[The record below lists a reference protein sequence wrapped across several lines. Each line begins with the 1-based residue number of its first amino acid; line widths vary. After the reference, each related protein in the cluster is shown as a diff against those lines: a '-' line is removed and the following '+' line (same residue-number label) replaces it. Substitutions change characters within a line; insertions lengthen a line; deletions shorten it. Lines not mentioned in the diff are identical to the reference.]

1 MRAKH
6 SVTKLCPRPVIPA
19 LVMLLLTACVVGP
32 NYVKPTVVAPAK
44 YKETPKGWKV
54 AHPRDVYDRGPWWHM
69 FHDKELNKLE
79 TQMNITNQNIEQSYE
94 QFMQARALVA
104 EARASFFPLVTGSVS
119 VTRERQSPQGTSGT
133 FVSSSSGS
141 TSSSG
146 SSTSGSSGTSTTP
159 TSGGASTGAFS
170 STSSSGSNPSN
181 SHSLFVD
188 ASWEPDIWGSVHR
201 QVEASVDN
209 AQASLASLESIRLS
223 SQATLAQDYFELR
236 ALDNDQKILDD
247 TVNEYKKA
255 LKLTSNEYKSGTA
268 AKTDYILAKTQL
280 ETAEASALN
289 NQTARA
295 QFEHA
300 IAVLIDLPPANFQIL
315 ARPCDQRP
323 PTMPVEVPSLLLER
337 RPDVAQAERLAAQA
351 NAQIGVA
358 ISAYF
363 PVLTLSATGNV
374 TNPGFAHWFS
384 VPDLSWS
391 LGSQLAETLIDG
403 GLRGATV
410 DAARANYKATIAN
423 YRLTVLTAF
432 QNVEDSLVSL
442 RVLSRETKV
451 QDQAATD
458 AKFALK
464 LVMNEYKAGTI
475 SYTAVIV
482 QQNTT
487 FTALQ
492 TASDLHGQQM
502 TSAVS
507 LIKALGGGWDVA
519 TLDHALS

>member
-1 MRAKH
+1 MM
-6 SVTKLCPRPVIPA
+6 SVKNSLKQLVPGM
-19 LVMLLLTACVVGP
+19 VMLLLSACIVGP

-79 TQMNITNQNIEQSYE
+79 AQMNITNQNIEQSYE

-104 EARASFFPLVTGSVS
+104 EARASFFPLVTGSLS
-119 VTRERQSPQGTSGT
+119 VTRERQSSQGTSGT

-141 TSSSG
+141 TSSSD
-146 SSTSGSSGTSTTP
+146 SSSSGTSTTP
-159 TSGGASTGAFS
+159 SSGGASTGAFS
-170 STSSSGSNPSN
+170 STSSNGPNPSN

-188 ASWEPDIWGSVHR
+188 ATWEPDIWGSVHR

-209 AQASLASLESIRLS
+209 AQASMASLESVRLS

-289 NQTARA
+289 NHTARA

-300 IAVLIDLPPANFQIL
+300 IAVLINLPPANFQIL

-363 PVLTLSATGNV
+363 PVHTGFQCLT
-374 TNPGFAHWFS
+374 
-384 VPDLSWS
+384 
-391 LGSQLAETLIDG
+391 
-403 GLRGATV
+403 
-410 DAARANYKATIAN
+410 
-423 YRLTVLTAF
+423 
-432 QNVEDSLVSL
+432 
-442 RVLSRETKV
+442 
-451 QDQAATD
+451 
-458 AKFALK
+458 
-464 LVMNEYKAGTI
+464 
-475 SYTAVIV
+475 
-482 QQNTT
+482 
-487 FTALQ
+487 
-492 TASDLHGQQM
+492 
-502 TSAVS
+502 
-507 LIKALGGGWDVA
+507 
-519 TLDHALS
+519 